1 MADVVE
7 KEDINEALRLMEMS
21 KQSLYE
27 EETGSQ
33 YVNYHPQ
40 NYNYPHVCCG
50 TFGITIWQK
59 IKWLNFIP
67 SHLPIRFYCCYKV

>member
-27 EETGSQ
+27 EESGSQ
-33 YVNYHPQ
+33 YVNI
-40 NYNYPHVCCG
+40 NICCLKKFIIIGEIIVNTTVNLNPHKL
-50 TFGITIWQK
+50 F
-59 IKWLNFIP
+59 
-67 SHLPIRFYCCYKV
+67 

>member
-33 YVNYHPQ
+33 YVNMYKTVATR
-40 NYNYPHVCCG
+40 NPHIV
-50 TFGITIWQK
+50 
-59 IKWLNFIP
+59 
-67 SHLPIRFYCCYKV
+67 R

>member
-27 EETGSQ
+27 DETGSQ
-33 YVNYHPQ
+33 YVNIYTH
-40 NYNYPHVCCG
+40 YYC
-50 TFGITIWQK
+50 IWPVDAIYILLLQK
-59 IKWLNFIP
+59 CET
-67 SHLPIRFYCCYKV
+67 Y

>member
-33 YVNYHPQ
+33 YVVIAIVFCAMVASVAYVVIASLIVATQ
-40 NYNYPHVCCG
+40 
-50 TFGITIWQK
+50 T
-59 IKWLNFIP
+59 
-67 SHLPIRFYCCYKV
+67 

>member
-33 YVNYHPQ
+33 YVSIK
-40 NYNYPHVCCG
+40 
-50 TFGITIWQK
+50 FKIIW
-59 IKWLNFIP
+59 I
-67 SHLPIRFYCCYKV
+67 S